1 MRVRKILRRLPPGGL
16 FTTGRA
22 SGLIALLLLLVLRG
36 ADPDFL
42 QTMRV
47 RTFDGFQMMQPRPI
61 PEEEPVTIVDLD
73 DASLEEFGQW
83 PWPRTLLADLVDRL
97 TELGA
102 VVIGIDIVFAEPDRL
117 SPAVVAQTLPGL
129 DPPTRDH
136 LSTLPS
142 NDALFAESL
151 RHSRVVL
158 GEAGIPGPATRPTRD
173 IPPAPTIVRI
183 GGDPRPLI
191 PHVDRILRNVPELD
205 FAASGW
211 GVFSVNQE
219 ADGVVRRVPAVVT
232 DGEAVY
238 PSLAL
243 EMLRIFT
250 ANENVGIKANPDGLV
265 GVIVRPNLV
274 QTDGQGRIWIYPSHH
289 DPAKYVSAA
298 DLLKGRVDPA
308 KIGGKLILVGTS
320 AASLGDV
327 KSSAVDRIIPGV
339 ELHAQ
344 MIETILFNQQLE
356 NPGNADGVEMC
367 AAILGG
373 LLMILMV
380 PAIGA
385 RWTLA
390 LFLSA
395 AAALVGASWY
405 RFVHDRLLYDPVFP
419 VASTLL
425 TFILVTYASYA
436 REEARKKQVR
446 GAFSRYLSPSMVE
459 RLVSEPDLL
468 RLGGETR
475 DMTMLF
481 CDVRGFTTISEQ
493 FDAQGLTHLINRF
506 LTPMTDVILA
516 HQGTIDK
523 YMGDCIMAFWNAP
536 LIDPDHAIHA
546 CRAALAMNEALGPI
560 NDALAAEAAAE
571 NRQHIPLLIG
581 IGLNSGPVV
590 VGNMGSDQRFD
601 YSVLGDPVNLA
612 SRLEGQSK
620 TYGVTIVI
628 GENSRKQAEDF
639 ACLPLDRI
647 RVKGKS
653 QAVEIFALLGDAALA
668 DNPEFRALLTEHDR
682 MLTAYRAQDWTT
694 SLDAIKF
701 CRELGMAWSLDR
713 LYDLYAERIAD
724 YQVTQPPAVWDG
736 VFVATSK

>member
-1 MRVRKILRRLPPGGL
+1 
-16 FTTGRA
+16 
-22 SGLIALLLLLVLRG
+22 
-36 ADPDFL
+36 
-42 QTMRV
+42 
-47 RTFDGFQMMQPRPI
+47 
-61 PEEEPVTIVDLD
+61 
-73 DASLEEFGQW
+73 
-83 PWPRTLLADLVDRL
+83 
-97 TELGA
+97 
-102 VVIGIDIVFAEPDRL
+102 
-117 SPAVVAQTLPGL
+117 
-129 DPPTRDH
+129 
-136 LSTLPS
+136 
-142 NDALFAESL
+142 
-151 RHSRVVL
+151 
-158 GEAGIPGPATRPTRD
+158 
-173 IPPAPTIVRI
+173 
-183 GGDPRPLI
+183 
-191 PHVDRILRNVPELD
+191 
-205 FAASGW
+205 
-211 GVFSVNQE
+211 
-219 ADGVVRRVPAVVT
+219 
-232 DGEAVY
+232 
-238 PSLAL
+238 
-243 EMLRIFT
+243 
-250 ANENVGIKANPDGLV
+250 
-265 GVIVRPNLV
+265 
-274 QTDGQGRIWIYPSHH
+274 
-289 DPAKYVSAA
+289 
-298 DLLKGRVDPA
+298 
-308 KIGGKLILVGTS
+308 
-320 AASLGDV
+320 
-327 KSSAVDRIIPGV
+327 
-339 ELHAQ
+339 
-344 MIETILFNQQLE
+344 
-356 NPGNADGVEMC
+356 
-367 AAILGG
+367 
-373 LLMILMV
+373 
-380 PAIGA
+380 
-385 RWTLA
+385 
-390 LFLSA
+390 
-395 AAALVGASWY
+395 
-405 RFVHDRLLYDPVFP
+405 
-419 VASTLL
+419 
-425 TFILVTYASYA
+425 
-436 REEARKKQVR
+436 
-446 GAFSRYLSPSMVE
+446 
-459 RLVSEPDLL
+459 
-468 RLGGETR
+468 
-475 DMTMLF
+475 MTMLF

-571 NRQHIPLLIG
+571 NRPHIPLLIG
-581 IGLNSGPVV
+581 IGVNSGPVV